1 MELNMKKVIDL
12 HGIRHKDAKK
22 ILEQN
27 LLGYDNPY
35 LNTQIIHGNSPEMR
49 RIVHEFLDE
58 FDFLYRVDWLNKG
71 QTIIVG

>member
-1 MELNMKKVIDL
+1 MKIIDL
-12 HGIRHKDAKK
+12 HGIRHKDANS

-27 LLGYDNPY
+27 LLGYDKPY
-35 LNTQIIHGNSPEMR
+35 LDTQIIHGNSPEMR

>member
-1 MELNMKKVIDL
+1 MKIIDL
-12 HGIRHKDAKK
+12 HGIRHKDASLV
-22 ILEQN
+22 LEQN
-27 LLGYDNPY
+27 LLGYDKPY
-35 LNTQIIHGNSPEMR
+35 LDTQIIHGNSPEMR